1 MTFLQW
7 SASSRISSYA
17 PAFKISLEAIWN
29 ALVKANADRG
39 EVIRLMDDLMDGLKR
54 RHD

>member
-7 SASSRISSYA
+7 SASSGVSCYA
-17 PAFKISLEAIWN
+17 PPFRISLEQIWN

-39 EVIRLMDDLMDGLKR
+39 EVIRLMDDLLDGIKR